1 MTPAPSLLPTAA
13 AARRETLMNA
23 RAMFQRVLSGWATD
37 VLALRRRG
45 WDRPCLRLCSGA
57 GCAAPQ
63 RRSGRAPGRKRA
75 A

>member
-1 MTPAPSLLPTAA
+1 MYAPPTHTVSPS
-13 AARRETLMNA
+13 REAFMNA

-45 WDRPCLRLCSGA
+45 WDRPCMRLNA
-57 GCAAPQ
+57 GAAPA
-63 RRSGRAPGRKRA
+63 RRERRQAGRRRA